1 MKKARKFLLN
11 TLILTATSLFLRTL
25 GMGFSVYISNKIGAE
40 GMGIYQLLLSIY
52 SFGVTLS
59 LAGVSLA
66 TTRLVTEQL
75 TRSSAQGVRRA
86 VFRCFLYSLI
96 GSLLAACLLFLGA
109 EPITSAWFHGKI
121 SSLPLRLLA
130 LSLPFMAGAAAYS
143 GYFTAVRRVAK
154 GAAAQVLEQL
164 SHMGITVAL
173 FTWIAPQGLEPA
185 CLALV
190 IGGALSE
197 VCSFFCL
204 LILYRLDRRRLTG
217 SAPANGPALHQ
228 ILSICLPVGLSSLV
242 RSAINTAKQVMVPL
256 GLERYGLS
264 CQTALAQYGLIRGM
278 AMPILQFPSALLAS
292 FSALLIP
299 ELAEDHIQGR
309 RGHIRYI
316 VTRIFRLSLLFSI
329 GVCGIL
335 LFYAQDI
342 SLAIYQDPQVA
353 HFLRILSP
361 IVMIMY
367 LDDIVDAMLKA
378 MDKQS
383 HLARINIAEALLSLG
398 LLALLLPSTGIYGY
412 LLCLFFSE
420 IFNGTLSIR
429 CLQDTAGFSLQW
441 KKWILGPALCMAC
454 SCFTIHLLIPASF
467 IPAILFTGLFY
478 IFLLFLTGHLT
489 REDLRV

>member
-75 TRSSAQGVRRA
+75 THSSAQGARRA
-86 VFRCFLYSLI
+86 VFRCFLYSLV

-109 EPITSAWFHGKI
+109 EPITNAWFHRKI
-121 SSLPLRLLA
+121 SPLPLRLLA

-204 LILYRLDRRRLTG
+204 LILYRLDSRHLIG

-242 RSAINTAKQVMVPL
+242 RSAINTAKQHW
-256 GLERYGLS
+256 
-264 CQTALAQYGLIRGM
+264 
-278 AMPILQFPSALLAS
+278 PS
-292 FSALLIP
+292 
-299 ELAEDHIQGR
+299 
-309 RGHIRYI
+309 
-316 VTRIFRLSLLFSI
+316 
-329 GVCGIL
+329 
-335 LFYAQDI
+335 
-342 SLAIYQDPQVA
+342 
-353 HFLRILSP
+353 
-361 IVMIMY
+361 
-367 LDDIVDAMLKA
+367 
-378 MDKQS
+378 MD
-383 HLARINIAEALLSLG
+383 
-398 LLALLLPSTGIYGY
+398 
-412 LLCLFFSE
+412 
-420 IFNGTLSIR
+420 
-429 CLQDTAGFSLQW
+429 
-441 KKWILGPALCMAC
+441 
-454 SCFTIHLLIPASF
+454 
-467 IPAILFTGLFY
+467 
-478 IFLLFLTGHLT
+478 
-489 REDLRV
+489 